1 MANVEKNEKY
11 VTELAGPEDRWL
23 SVTDAA
29 RITRR
34 QEKSIRDWVE
44 SGKLPVN
51 PERTGLNKR
60 TRLVRLSDLVTL
72 TPIVDPEAGIST
84 DVGLLD
90 LPSIPKAQQRLTEQI
105 AALQQ
110 EVGERFGELIE
121 QLGTIAAQQEQQRQD
136 LLDALKF
143 QADLHA
149 GELRQAQAE
158 MDRRLQQVR
167 SELIDLVT
175 QSDQTL
181 RLWAVAQIGQS
192 DQALRLWVTDQIG
205 QSEVRLRQDV
215 TALSARLGEAEQAL
229 RKELAEVDERLK
241 SSVAALGTHLVESL
255 QGEHDRTSEAL
266 QAQQAAHKQLQAQS
280 DERYTETH
288 RQFTQLQGTVA
299 EQNAATSRQLT
310 QLAGSATTLGERV
323 GGQET
328 RTGQLEASIGQL
340 EATWQQRATAAE
352 KDARQLRLDLDSQA
366 KTQQALQKQL
376 DEERKARETLAKQ
389 VEKLLQQGKKDKA

>member
-1 MANVEKNEKY
+1 MANTEKNEKY

-60 TRLVRLSDLVTL
+60 TRLVRLSDLATL

-90 LPSIPKAQQRLTEQI
+90 LPSIPKAQQRLTEQMT
-105 AALQQ
+105 ALQQ
-110 EVGERFGELIE
+110 EAGEQFAELTE
-121 QLGTIAAQQEQQRQD
+121 QLGTLATQQEQQRQD
-136 LLDALKF
+136 LLEAIKF

-158 MDRRLQQVR
+158 MDRGLQQVR

-175 QSDQTL
+175 QGDQAL
-181 RLWAVAQIGQS
+181 RLWVVTQIGQS
-192 DQALRLWVTDQIG
+192 DQALRLWVTEQVG
-205 QSEVRLRQDV
+205 QSEARLRQDV
-215 TALSARLGEAEQAL
+215 TALSARLAESEQVL
-229 RKELAEVDERLK
+229 RNELAEAVERLK
-241 SSVAALGTHLVESL
+241 SSVSALGTHLVESL
-255 QGEHDRTSEAL
+255 QGEHDRTTAAL
-266 QAQQAAHKQLQAQS
+266 QAQQAAHQQLQAQS

-288 RQFTQLQGTVA
+288 RQLTQLQGTVA

-310 QLAGSATTLGERV
+310 QLTGSVTTLDGRL

-328 RTGQLEASIGQL
+328 QVGQLET
-340 EATWQQRATAAE
+340 TWRQRAAAAE
-352 KDARQLRLDLDSQA
+352 KDARQLRLDLNHQA

-376 DEERKARETLAKQ
+376 DEERKARELLAKQ